1 MATPWVPDR
10 EDSQAGLCP
19 RTKAYQ
25 LPITRYRPPGEYRST
40 SDPGVDRS
48 RIHRARPAC
57 ERSSCRAEEAARS
70 RAEGVEAAPGGAR
83 AAGQIT
89 RLEPASGTG
98 GAPNAA

>member
-1 MATPWVPDR
+1 MRGSNLTCRRAGCGQLARDSCRYDR
-10 EDSQAGLCP
+10 VHD
-19 RTKAYQ
+19 
-25 LPITRYRPPGEYRST
+25 ITRYRPPGEYRST

-89 RLEPASGTG
+89 RLEPARSEEH
-98 GAPNAA
+98 NV